1 MVDGQVLALHF
12 RRLRAK
18 MLLIWT
24 NFQNFLLE
32 HYTLPD
38 RSFVLLIFISMLQ
51 LALTYIYSRIIAV
64 ASEIFIKTLSL
75 RFLTNYLSLFL

>member
-51 LALTYIYSRIIAV
+51 LALTYIYSRIIV
-64 ASEIFIKTLSL
+64 ASEILIKTLSL